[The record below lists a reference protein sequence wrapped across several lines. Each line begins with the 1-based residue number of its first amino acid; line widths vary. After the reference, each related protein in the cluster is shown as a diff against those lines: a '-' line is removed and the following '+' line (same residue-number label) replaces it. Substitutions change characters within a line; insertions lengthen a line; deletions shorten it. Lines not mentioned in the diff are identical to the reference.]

1 MAFRIFQKMGKDMDH
16 GILFDHARTARIGLP
31 EAVFCEGKPF
41 EALVE
46 LLSSFGR
53 GSGHPVLFTRLSPDV
68 FDRVPAEIR
77 AGYDY
82 HPLSRTA
89 FGDALLPKGKGRVA
103 VISAGTAD
111 GFAAWEAARTLAYL
125 GIGHKL
131 FEDCG
136 VAGLWRLAERLEEI
150 NTFDAVIVVAGLDA
164 ALVSVMGGLTP
175 KPIFGVPTSV
185 GYGAGRTGRA
195 GEHALKLR
203 SRRGDHEYRQRVRR
217 GLRRRKGG
225 KRIMSE
231 AHAHGDHARRHE
243 RHHGHGHTH
252 ETAHGEGRDTGLGG
266 RILTI
271 RSHSGL
277 SGDMLLA
284 GLLRMTEPDEAETD
298 RLLAAVLPDLTG
310 TVRLKRRQVNRIGG
324 WFAEVSLP
332 RQHEHRTLEDILGI
346 IAGSG
351 MDEGPKRLA
360 SDTFTLLAEAEAAV
374 HGMKPEAV
382 HFHEVG
388 ALDSILDICMACT
401 LFTRLSP
408 TRFVVSPLPIAD
420 GEVVCAH
427 GVIPVPAPAVLEL
440 LEGIPVRPFS
450 GEGETVTPTAIALLR
465 SLGAAFGPWPA
476 MLVEKRALVY
486 GSRVFANA
494 PNGAIFACGT
504 ELDG

>member
-1 MAFRIFQKMGKDMDH
+1 
-16 GILFDHARTARIGLP
+16 
-31 EAVFCEGKPF
+31 
-41 EALVE
+41 
-46 LLSSFGR
+46 
-53 GSGHPVLFTRLSPDV
+53 
-68 FDRVPAEIR
+68 
-77 AGYDY
+77 
-82 HPLSRTA
+82 
-89 FGDALLPKGKGRVA
+89 
-103 VISAGTAD
+103 
-111 GFAAWEAARTLAYL
+111 
-125 GIGHKL
+125 
-131 FEDCG
+131 
-136 VAGLWRLAERLEEI
+136 
-150 NTFDAVIVVAGLDA
+150 
-164 ALVSVMGGLTP
+164 
-175 KPIFGVPTSV
+175 
-185 GYGAGRTGRA
+185 
-195 GEHALKLR
+195 
-203 SRRGDHEYRQRVRR
+203 
-217 GLRRRKGG
+217 
-225 KRIMSE
+225 MSE
-231 AHAHGDHARRHE
+231 AHAHGDHARRQEH
-243 RHHGHGHTH
+243 HHGHGHTH

-284 GLLRMTEPDEAETD
+284 GLLRMTEPDEAETA
-298 RLLAAVLPDLTG
+298 RLLAAVRPALAG

-360 SDTFTLLAEAEAAV
+360 SNTFTLLAEAEAAV

-401 LFTRLSP
+401 LVTRLSP
-408 TRFVVSPLPIAD
+408 ARFVVSPLPSAD

>member
-1 MAFRIFQKMGKDMDH
+1 MDH

-53 GSGHPVLFTRLSPDV
+53 GSGHPVLFTRLAPDV
-68 FDRVPAEIR
+68 FARVPAEIR
-77 AGYDY
+77 AEYDY

-89 FGDALLPKGKGRVA
+89 FGDALPPKGKGRVA

-111 GFAAWEAARTLAYL
+111 GFVAWEAARTLAYL

-136 VAGLWRLAERLEEI
+136 VAGLWRRGA
-150 NTFDAVIVVAGLDA
+150 AGGDQYLRCRDRGCRA
-164 ALVSVMGGLTP
+164 RRRAGQRDGRAYAQADLRRADVRWVRC
-175 KPIFGVPTSV
+175 
-185 GYGAGRTGRA
+185 GAGRTGRA
-195 GEHALKLR
+195 GEYAFKLR
-203 SRRGDHEYRQRVRR
+203 SRRGDHEYRQRIRR

-231 AHAHGDHARRHE
+231 AHAHGDHAHRHE
-243 RHHGHGHTH
+243 HHHEHGHTH
-252 ETAHGEGRDTGLGG
+252 ETAHGDGRDRAGRG

-277 SGDMLLA
+277 SGDMFLA
-284 GLLRMTEPDEAETD
+284 GLLRMTELDEAETD
-298 RLLAAVLPDLTG
+298 RLLASVLPELAG
-310 TVRLKRRQVNRIGG
+310 AVRLTRRQVNRIGG
-324 WFAEVSLP
+324 WFADVSLP
-332 RQHEHRTLEDILGI
+332 HQHEHRTLEDILGI

-351 MDEGPKRLA
+351 MDDEPKRLA
-360 SDTFTLLAEAEAAV
+360 SDTFTLLAKAEAAV

-382 HFHEVG
+382 RFHEVG
-388 ALDSILDICMACT
+388 ALDSILDICMACV

-408 TRFVVSPLPIAD
+408 ARFVVSPLPIAD

-465 SLGAAFGPWPA
+465 SLGATFGPWPA

-494 PNGAIFACGT
+494 PNGTIFACGT
-504 ELDG
+504 ELEG